1 MVVIM
6 EKMPVQLTELIT
18 HVHTARPVSGP
29 LDLLEDACSTAAEL
43 DELADHLIGHFV
55 DGARSAGVSW
65 TQIGERIG
73 VSKQAARKRFLP
85 GDIPLE
91 PSTLTEKVFGRYTP
105 RARHA
110 IVLAQDNARHHHHHY
125 IGTEHILLGL
135 CQERPSLAV
144 SAIQAAGIDPD
155 DLEGAIVRRLLPASD
170 EVPDKPPFTGK
181 AKKALE
187 LTARQAL
194 RLGHTYVGTEHL
206 LLGLQAEQTGLAAQ
220 VLTEQGLSPERV
232 EAEILRLIDE
242 IRARS
247 ESVLTSD
254 GTPQP

>member
-1 MVVIM
+1 MK
-6 EKMPVQLTELIT
+6 KMPVQLTELTT
-18 HVHTARPVSGP
+18 HVQTSWPDSGP
-29 LDLLEDACSTAAEL
+29 LDRLEEVCSTAAAL

-55 DGARSAGVSW
+55 DCARSAGASW

-85 GDIPLE
+85 GDIELD
-91 PSTLTEKVFGRYTP
+91 PSTVTEKVFGRYTP

-110 IVLAQDNARHHHHHY
+110 IVLAQNNARHHHHHY

-155 DLEGAIVRRLLPASD
+155 DLEGAIIRRLLPASD
-170 EVPDKPPFTGK
+170 TVPDKPPFTGK

-187 LTARQAL
+187 LTVREAL
-194 RLGHTYVGTEHL
+194 RLGHNHVGTEHL
-206 LLGLQAEQTGLAAQ
+206 RLGLQAEQTGLAAQ
-220 VLTEQGLSPERV
+220 VLTEQGLSPE
-232 EAEILRLIDE
+232 
-242 IRARS
+242 
-247 ESVLTSD
+247 
-254 GTPQP
+254 